1 MYIYVCIYVC
11 LYIGICSISVYV
23 YIYMHMYIYYIGGRD
38 HSCKSAD
45 DCVCKQKA
53 REKSYIRAMDDA
65 FQDGLNC
72 MRDIDRKVK

>member
-1 MYIYVCIYVC
+1 
-11 LYIGICSISVYV
+11 
-23 YIYMHMYIYYIGGRD
+23 MHMYIYYIGGRD